1 VLQNIED
8 SSAVLANPLSLVQPF
23 MDNIQSEGE
32 FSLFYFSGEYSH
44 AIFKVPKDGDFRV
57 QEEYGGDIQ
66 SVQPPR
72 QLLDAGQHVLSL
84 VDS

>member
-1 VLQNIED
+1 VPSIWFDDIDATQI
-8 SSAVLANPLSLVQPF
+8 P
-23 MDNIQSEGE
+23 SEGE

-44 AIFKVPKDGDFRV
+44 AILKVPKDGDFRV